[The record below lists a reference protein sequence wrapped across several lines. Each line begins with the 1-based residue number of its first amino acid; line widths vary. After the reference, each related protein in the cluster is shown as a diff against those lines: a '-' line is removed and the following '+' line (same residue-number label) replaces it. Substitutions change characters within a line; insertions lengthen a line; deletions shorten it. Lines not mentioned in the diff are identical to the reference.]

1 MAPMTSPIDPD
12 LLASVVR
19 AELAPL
25 IGQLERFVDRRLS
38 ELSAEI
44 YSATQLAECSED
56 NITTQLRQLHAQVE
70 SMVAPPDAQTPT
82 SGMELEAVV
91 QTTEAAANQIMEAA
105 EGIAETV
112 RTALPAGEAAAEI
125 GRRID
130 AIFEACAFQDLTGQ
144 RVRRAIDHLQHVE
157 SALTGMMMPAG
168 TAHEV
173 HAVRAPTVRSTGA
186 DIDQAAVDALFG

>member
-1 MAPMTSPIDPD
+1 MTSPIDPD

-56 NITTQLRQLHAQVE
+56 NITGQLRRLHAQVE
-70 SMVAPPDAQTPT
+70 SMVAPPDAERPT

-91 QTTEAAANQIMEAA
+91 QTTEAAANRIMEAA

-112 RTALPAGEAAAEI
+112 RTVLPDGEASSEI

-157 SALTGMMMPAG
+157 SALNGMISPAG
-168 TAHEV
+168 AGGEV
-173 HAVRAPTVRSTGA
+173 HVVRAPTVRSTGV
-186 DIDQAAVDALFG
+186 DIDQATVDALFG